1 MPVVSAPARIHIS
14 LIDLNGS
21 LGRVDGGAGF
31 ALREPRVEVRVER
44 AEGLRV
50 YGMHAEVAEKAAKR
64 VLSAY
69 SLPGA
74 EVEVLR
80 AYPRHVGL
88 GSGTQLSLAVAAGI
102 CRAYGIEKGVREL
115 AELTGRG
122 GTSGIGVAAFE
133 SGGFVLDGGHAR
145 ALKREFLPSSASTAP
160 PPPVLLRRDMPDWEI
175 AVVLPAAGERVHSR
189 REVNIFRDFC
199 PLPLSQVQELC
210 HILLMKLL
218 PALAEQDIEGFGE
231 GINMIQEVG
240 FKRIEVML
248 QRREVRELLRECQ
261 RLSYGA
267 GLSSFGPVIYALPLS
282 PAEFAEVVSSRRDV
296 RSVWFTRADNTGVV
310 VR

>member
-1 MPVVSAPARIHIS
+1 MPVVSAPSRIHIS

-21 LGRVDGGAGF
+21 LGRVDGGVGF
-31 ALREPRVEVRVER
+31 ALQEPRVMVRVER
-44 AEGLRV
+44 SSELSVSGR
-50 YGMHAEVAEKAAKR
+50 HAEVAERAAER

-74 EVEVLR
+74 RVEVLS

-88 GSGTQLSLAVAAGI
+88 GSGTQLSLAVARGI
-102 CRAYGIEKGVREL
+102 CSAYGIESSVREL
-115 AELTGRG
+115 AEITRRG
-122 GTSGIGVAAFE
+122 GTSGIGVLAFE
-133 SGGFVLDGGHAR
+133 AGGFVLDAGHAKK
-145 ALKREFLPSSASTAP
+145 LKQEFLPSSASTAP
-160 PPPVLLRRDMPDWEI
+160 PPVALMRRDMPDWEI
-175 AVVLPAAGERVHSR
+175 AVVLPACGERVHSR

-218 PALAEQDIEGFGE
+218 PSLVERDIESFGE
-231 GINMIQEVG
+231 GINMIQRVG
-240 FKRIEVML
+240 FKSIELML
-248 QRREVRELLRECQ
+248 QRREVRELLSLCQ

-267 GLSSFGPVIYALPLS
+267 GLSSFGPVIYAFPRS
-282 PAEFAEVVSSRRDV
+282 AAEFAEAVSSRSDV
-296 RSVWFTRADNTGVV
+296 RCVWFTRADNRGAA